1 MAYVMGTHTNAP
13 QRINFGSKIYIVS
26 QNAVEMEK
34 KSHCNNISHIDSI
47 PFRVGANDICILEID
62 CNRIKHQI
70 ASDFH
75 ACRFQN
81 KSNIIINTNTKFT
94 FHWIFIWLHCIV
106 VVSVNFFYFVAIF
119 FITCLSFVACIKGT
133 CWHMSSRVFFITCT
147 VCSMPFFA
155 LFKKMYPFVCSS
167 HKSQTKQTFEFGDV
181 LRRWKWQSLWKVCRL
196 PVHWKRR
203 YINVVSIGLGYL
215 AAIKRRIIS
224 PLLHEFARNFFYQ
237 VLTHSST
244 RFFLPLY
251 NFVHKFPSFLFF
263 FSFCFFF
270 DTV

>member
-81 KSNIIINTNTKFT
+81 KSNIIINTNVKFT
-94 FHWIFIWLHCIV
+94 FH
-106 VVSVNFFYFVAIF
+106 
-119 FITCLSFVACIKGT
+119 
-133 CWHMSSRVFFITCT
+133 
-147 VCSMPFFA
+147 
-155 LFKKMYPFVCSS
+155 
-167 HKSQTKQTFEFGDV
+167 
-181 LRRWKWQSLWKVCRL
+181 
-196 PVHWKRR
+196 
-203 YINVVSIGLGYL
+203 
-215 AAIKRRIIS
+215 
-224 PLLHEFARNFFYQ
+224 
-237 VLTHSST
+237 
-244 RFFLPLY
+244 
-251 NFVHKFPSFLFF
+251 
-263 FSFCFFF
+263 
-270 DTV
+270 